1 MKRILFVATVDMY
14 TRTGGGLAT
23 KAYYNAF
30 KSIFR
35 ENIDLMHA
43 EDYFQGD
50 QITNVILQSRPSTCR
65 RLGNLLRGHLHRFY
79 PSLIEYLFFNKN
91 KYECC
96 IINGGVFAGDS
107 ILQIQSWGIK
117 VWVIHHNFERQ
128 YHILNKTIES
138 YGGLSCYWINKW
150 ERIAYL
156 NADVNLFLTQ
166 YDMDIFAQNYGHP
179 VGRCF
184 LTGCFEAVDKPLVS
198 RCDNNTHEK
207 TLVISGALNF
217 PQTEKA
223 VMQFL
228 QEYFDLLELNKFTL
242 LITGRNP
249 SDKLVQMIHKR
260 GAQIVA
266 SPDDIDSVVSSASI
280 YLCPIADGG
289 GFKLRIMDGLRLGMP
304 VIAHVNSMRGYEM
317 LMEKSYFVSYDSISS
332 FVKCLHKIED
342 GIKQKQ
348 LNLEEIQKD
357 YMLHFS
363 LSAGT
368 RRLFLICKKMLYD
381 MASPDNNG
389 GL

>member
-1 MKRILFVATVDMY
+1 MKRVLFVATVDMY

-30 KSIFR
+30 KAVFQG
-35 ENIDLMHA
+35 NLDLIHA
-43 EDYFQGD
+43 EDYFQGEQSD
-50 QITNVILQSRPSTCR
+50 SIILQSRPSTCR

-79 PSLIEYLFFNKN
+79 PFLIEYLFLNRN

-128 YHILNKTIES
+128 YHILNKTVES

-156 NADVNLFLTQ
+156 NANVNLFLTQ
-166 YDMDIFAQNYGHP
+166 YDMDIFAQNYGRP
-179 VGRCF
+179 RGRCF
-184 LTGCFEAVDKPLVS
+184 LTGCFEAVDKSLVGKL
-198 RCDNNTHEK
+198 DNPFVK
-207 TLVISGALNF
+207 SLVISGALNF

-223 VMQFL
+223 IVYFL
-228 QEYFDLLELNKFTL
+228 QKYFNLLEQRKFTL
-242 LITGRNP
+242 LVTGRNP
-249 SDKLVQMIHKR
+249 SDRLVQMIHEK

-266 SPDDIDSVVSSASI
+266 SPDDIDSVICSASI
-280 YLCPIADGG
+280 YLCPISDGG

-317 LMEKSYFVSYDSISS
+317 LMERPYFVSYNSTSS
-332 FVKCLHKIED
+332 FVEGLHKIEE
-342 GIKQKQ
+342 GMTRNL
-348 LNLEEIQKD
+348 LNSKEIQKD
-357 YMLHFS
+357 YITYFS
-363 LSAGT
+363 LSAGV
-368 RRLFLICKKMLYD
+368 RKILSIYKEVSND
-381 MASPDNNG
+381 IIV
-389 GL
+389 